1 MPENSTD
8 RIITIDALRGFA
20 LFGILY
26 AHMIF
31 WYAGGALPEQLYKEN
46 YGIPSGIT
54 LGFYF
59 IFVLAKFFS
68 IFSFLFGLS
77 FYIQLKSLMKRND
90 NFILRFS
97 WRLLILGIIGF
108 IHHTLWRADILS
120 IYVPLGFLLIFA
132 RNLSNRTLLV
142 IGFMLILNLPTK
154 IYEIIS
160 LFINGQLP
168 FSNAPIAEEGAHYYE
183 IMKNAPFLEVALD
196 NIKALPTKL
205 NYQISSGRLLI
216 TFGFFLLGMFAG
228 RMQWFENLNE
238 TKPVFQKIWK
248 KTGLIL
254 LVAIAIGI
262 LLGALSFSLGLN
274 LEKNPWAMWVAGL
287 FADIFNSGLTLFYI
301 TGFTLLMYR
310 KKWIRFLSPLANVG
324 KMALT
329 SYLMQTLFGLLIFFS
344 FGLGLFTKTTP
355 AINTLIS
362 FGIFGLQIIFSHWWL
377 KRFHYGPIEWL
388 WRSATFLKPQ
398 KMLKSDT
405 PLAIAAN
412 QVWHL
417 EQPESKGLEKPG
429 NRFD

>member
-1 MPENSTD
+1 MPAISTD
-8 RIITIDALRGFA
+8 RIITLDALRGLA

-59 IFVLAKFFS
+59 IFILAKIFS

-97 WRLLILGIIGF
+97 WRLFILGIIGF
-108 IHHTLWRADILS
+108 IHHALWRADILS

-132 RNLSNRTLLV
+132 RNLSNRTLLI
-142 IGFMLILNLPTK
+142 IGFTMILNLPTK
-154 IYEIIS
+154 IYEIIFLS
-160 LFINGQLP
+160 INGQLP
-168 FSNAPIAEEGAHYYE
+168 FSNAPIAEEGARYYE
-183 IMKNAPFLEVALD
+183 IMKSAPFFEVVVD
-196 NIKALPTKL
+196 NIKALPAKL
-205 NYQISSGRLLI
+205 DYQISSGRLLI

-248 KTGLIL
+248 KTGLTL
-254 LVAIAIGI
+254 LAAIAIAI
-262 LLGALSFSLGLN
+262 LLGALSFSLGLDLKKN
-274 LEKNPWAMWVAGL
+274 LWAMWIAGL

-301 TGFTLLMYR
+301 SGFTLLMYR
-310 KKWIRFLSPLANVG
+310 EKWNRFLSPLASVG

-329 SYLMQTLFGLLIFFS
+329 SYLMQTLFGLLLFFS
-344 FGLGLFTKTTP
+344 FGLGLFTQTTP

-362 FGIFGLQIIFSHWWL
+362 FCIFGLQIIFSHCWL
-377 KRFHYGPIEWL
+377 QRFHYGPIEWL
-388 WRSATFLKPQ
+388 WRSATYLKPQ
-398 KMLKSDT
+398 KMLKSNT
-405 PLAIAAN
+405 LTALTTN
-412 QVWHL
+412 QVWQL
-417 EQPESKGLEKPG
+417 EQPDSKRLAKPG
-429 NRFD
+429 DRLD

>member
-1 MPENSTD
+1 MHSNSTD
-8 RIITIDALRGFA
+8 RITTIDALRGFA

-31 WYAGGALPEQLYKEN
+31 WYAGGTLPEHLYKEN
-46 YGIPSGIT
+46 YGIPSGIA

-59 IFVLAKFFS
+59 IFILAKFFS

-77 FYIQLKSLMKRND
+77 FYIQLKSLMKRDD
-90 NFILRFS
+90 NFIMRFS
-97 WRLLILGIIGF
+97 WRLFILGIIGI

-132 RNLSNRTLLV
+132 RNLSNRTLLI
-142 IGFMLILNLPTK
+142 IGFMLILNLPTQL
-154 IYEIIS
+154 YEMIF
-160 LFINGQLP
+160 LALNGQLP
-168 FSNAPIAEEGAHYYE
+168 FPNAPLPEEGARYYE
-183 IMKNAPFLEVALD
+183 IMKNAPFFQVALD
-196 NIKALPTKL
+196 NLKELPTKL
-205 NYQISSGRLLI
+205 DYQITSGRLLI

-238 TKPVFQKIWK
+238 TKPIFQKIWK

-254 LVAIAIGI
+254 LATAAIAI
-262 LLGALSFSLGLN
+262 LLGVVSFSLGLD
-274 LEKNPWAMWVAGL
+274 LKSNPWAMWTGGL

-310 KKWIRFLSPLANVG
+310 EKWNRFLSPLANVG
-324 KMALT
+324 KLALT

-355 AINTLIS
+355 AVNALIS
-362 FGIFGLQIIFSHWWL
+362 IGIFGLQIIFSHWWL

-398 KMLKSDT
+398 QMLRDDT
-405 PLAIAAN
+405 LVALATT
-412 QVWHL
+412 QVWQL
-417 EQPESKGLEKPG
+417 EQPNTKGLAKPAD
-429 NRFD
+429 RFD